1 MENRQTE
8 AQQAEASEMAD
19 LENIGVTVELHVYDL
34 TKGLAA
40 TLSQMLLGKHLDGVW
55 HTGIVAYGREY
66 FFGSGGV
73 QSVRPSGTVLGQPDR
88 IVNLGD
94 TFIPYEVF
102 LDYVLGLGD
111 STFRADDYD
120 LFRHNCNTFSNEV
133 SQFLCGTEIPKYII
147 DLPQEILNTPLGAAI
162 QPLLDSLG
170 GNSRRSTSVL
180 NPSADLGILS
190 FLAPPVQ
197 PSYLQQQQQV
207 EPPAREFELNTQEL
221 CRTNRVSFIEPNN
234 EEQSHKKEKKKKRK
248 KEGHRSR
255 KQGSSMAD
263 SESQNG
269 SDEVI
274 EAPPE
279 PKEKSGRDAEKSVAE
294 FEEQE
299 RQETEAKKK
308 QREPP
313 IIFKDL
319 VDLQAEFDGLVDL
332 IAGVLTPEEQQ
343 SMEELHQYMLEDE
356 GSWALGDSFLNF
368 VGRIL
373 HDKSLKSEARVK
385 LLNIL
390 AVAALKDD
398 VILMLH
404 QDRREH
410 ILMNFA
416 QDIDRVPLEE
426 QLSLTLF
433 FANLFENLSSSEWL
447 LYISEWQYCNNTLSN
462 IRVTTKVAVNS
473 LLSENTTLQDRG
485 SAILH
490 NLACKEKM
498 SKRQS
503 LRKILPPG
511 SVSKVFDDV
520 AVELTMA
527 LLQYFNSNP
536 PEENLYRC
544 MKALHRFCQISA
556 QDVPQLVQ
564 MIGPEPSKFKGT
576 SERLDLLITEIN
588 RKLR

>member
-1 MENRQTE
+1 
-8 AQQAEASEMAD
+8 MAD
-19 LENIGVTVELHVYDL
+19 MDSIGVIVELHVYDL

-40 TLSQMLLGKHLDGVW
+40 SLSQMLLGKHLEGVW
-55 HTGIVAYGREY
+55 HTAVVAYGREY
-66 FFGSGGV
+66 FFGAGGI
-73 QSVRPSGTVLGQPDR
+73 QSVRPCSTVLGEPDR
-88 IVNLGD
+88 VVNLGD
-94 TFIPYEVF
+94 TFIPYQVF
-102 LDYVLGLGD
+102 LDYVLGLGE
-111 STFRADDYD
+111 STFRADNYD

-133 SQFLCGTEIPKYII
+133 SQFLCGADIPKYII
-147 DLPQEILNTPLGAAI
+147 DLPQEILSTPIGAAI

-170 GNSRRSTSVL
+170 GVSRSRGSVVPTS
-180 NPSADLGILS
+180 DLGILS
-190 FLAPPVQ
+190 FLT
-197 PSYLQQQQQV
+197 
-207 EPPAREFELNTQEL
+207 PPALQALSREQIPESSQEIHLNTEQL
-221 CRTNRVSFIEPNN
+221 CRTSRVSFIEPNN
-234 EEQSHKKEKKKKRK
+234 EEQSHQKEKKKKRTK
-248 KEGHRSR
+248 NKRKSSR
-255 KQGSSMAD
+255 SSMAD
-263 SESQNG
+263 SETTSQNG

-274 EAPPE
+274 APVVS
-279 PKEKSGRDAEKSVAE
+279 EKPGRNAEKSVAE

-299 RQETEAKKK
+299 RQEAEEKKK

-313 IIFKDL
+313 IIYKDL
-319 VDLQAEFDGLVDL
+319 VDLQSEFDGLVDL
-332 IAGVLTPEEQQ
+332 IAGILTPEEQQ

-356 GSWALGDSFLNF
+356 GSWALGDSFLSF

-373 HDKSLKSEARVK
+373 HDKSQKSEARVK
-385 LLNIL
+385 LLNVL

-416 QDIDRVPLEE
+416 QDIDRIPLEE
-426 QLSLTLF
+426 QLALTLF

-473 LLSENTTLQDRG
+473 LLSDNTTLQDRG

-490 NLACKEKM
+490 NLACKE
-498 SKRQS
+498 
-503 LRKILPPG
+503 
-511 SVSKVFDDV
+511 VFDDV

-527 LLQYFNSNP
+527 VLQYFNSKP

-544 MKALHRFCQISA
+544 MKALHRFCLISA

-564 MIGPEPSKFKGT
+564 MIGPEPNTFKGT
-576 SERLDLLITEIN
+576 SERVDNLISEIN
-588 RKLR
+588 KKLR